1 MNTLSLGILN
11 QSSVRI
17 EVWYDGTSLRS
28 QIHNARF
35 SPYLCVRRAVQKEE
49 SRSRVV
55 LEVLSISHLSS
66 RAAGL
71 QYHIVMMSNP
81 SVMAS
86 AFQWVESDPSL
97 YDWQAIR
104 RLQYQRRVVERT
116 RFDVLLET

>member
-55 LEVLSISHLSS
+55 LEVLSISHLQ
-66 RAAGL
+66 L
-71 QYHIVMMSNP
+71 QSCW
-81 SVMAS
+81 S
-86 AFQWVESDPSL
+86 AVPHRHDVESVGHG
-97 YDWQAIR
+97 IR
-104 RLQYQRRVVERT
+104 ISVG
-116 RFDVLLET
+116 